1 MDPTFGEDI
10 GFYIKKIH
18 DAVAVVANAALR
30 PYGVTQSQADVLGFL
45 IHETDGS
52 ATLRDVERRFRLSH
66 PTVIGLVRRL
76 EEKELVRTAPDSD
89 DRRCRRVYP
98 TERAQLLEE
107 ALFEALGDV
116 RADMARG
123 LSPEDERQMLVWL
136 RRMYGNLARH

>member
-1 MDPTFGEDI
+1 MNPTCGEDI

-18 DAVAVVANAALR
+18 DAVTVVANAALR
-30 PYGVTQSQADVLGFL
+30 PYGVTLSQADVLGFL
-45 IHETDGS
+45 LHEADGP

-76 EEKELVRTAPDSD
+76 EEKGLVRTAPDPD

-107 ALFEALGDV
+107 ALLDALADV
-116 RADMARG
+116 RAGMEQG

-136 RRMYGNLARH
+136 RQIYGNLAQL